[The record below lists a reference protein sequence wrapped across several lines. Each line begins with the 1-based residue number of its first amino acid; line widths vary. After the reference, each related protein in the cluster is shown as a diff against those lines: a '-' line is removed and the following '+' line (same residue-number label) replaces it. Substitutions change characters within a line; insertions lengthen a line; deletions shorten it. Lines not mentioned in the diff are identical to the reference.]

1 MFTNQNNQSDL
12 SAIAKERLLYL
23 QEMPAPTGLAAEI
36 FAITSDDQVELDSV
50 VEIIEKSP
58 EITMRILRYANSVYY
73 GHRRHIE
80 TPKEAI
86 IRVLGLS
93 LTKSLMLAMAVGKTF
108 QKTCPGFDQKRHW
121 FRSSACASIA
131 QSLAPHLSGVHSPS
145 AGIAYTAGLLHNFGI
160 LALVNT
166 FPDQLEKIFTDKTEG
181 SLRTKTREL
190 LGIDHLIVGGWLAR
204 RWGLPDN
211 LVRAISFHDDPFYH
225 GPHQELVLL
234 TGLSCRLAGHL
245 YSPEKTLELP
255 DSLPSKLPLQRQD
268 VEKQLSALSSKR
280 EELAA
285 MAELLAGGK

>member
-1 MFTNQNNQSDL
+1 MFRDQNNKSDL
-12 SAIAKERLLYL
+12 SAIAQERLLYL

-36 FAITSDDQVELDSV
+36 FAITGDEQVELDCV

-108 QKTCPGFDQKRHW
+108 QKTCPGFDRKRHW
-121 FRSSACASIA
+121 FRSSACAAIA
-131 QSLAPHLSGVHSPS
+131 QGLAPHLGGTQPPDV
-145 AGIAYTAGLLHNFGI
+145 GTAYTAGLLHNFGI

-166 FPDQLEKIFTDKTEG
+166 FPDQFEKIFADPTEG
-181 SLRTKTREL
+181 SLRTKTRAL

-211 LVRAISFHDDPFYH
+211 LTRAISFHDDPFYH
-225 GPHQELVLL
+225 GPHQDLVLL
-234 TGLSCRLAGHL
+234 TGLCCRLAGHL
-245 YSPEKTLELP
+245 YSEEKVLELP
-255 DSLPSKLPLQRQD
+255 DSLPVKLPLKRENIEQ
-268 VEKQLSALSSKR
+268 QLSALSAKR
-280 EELAA
+280 EELAT
-285 MAELLAGGK
+285 MAELLAGG